1 MTTDLNILIGGA
13 AGQGVHAITGPL
25 AKALVR
31 HGCQVHVSQSYQ
43 SRIRGGHLY
52 NVIRVSSQPLWAPRE
67 GVDILVALNQET
79 VTLHQ
84 QEVALEGIIIFDES
98 RDISAPEGVKSLAL
112 SPDTVLPET
121 QAGDIAV
128 NAGACGAILGLLEV
142 PVAGLVSLLEQ
153 TFAAKGEEVV
163 GWNRGAAQ
171 HGFEMGKAKGHPFS
185 LADITMPPEP
195 RLLISGH
202 EALALGVLSGG
213 LTFLCGYPM
222 TPWTS
227 LFNAISQRAQRWQV
241 LVEQTEDEIA
251 AINMAIGASYAGAR
265 AMTGTSGGG
274 FCLMT
279 EGVGLAA
286 MSETPVVVVV
296 AQRPGP
302 STGLPTR
309 TSQGDLEFVLHA
321 SQDDFPRAIL
331 APGSPAQGYLL
342 GAKALRLAERY
353 QTPVF
358 ILTDQYFG
366 DTQLTHTT
374 GDFPTIDSPS
384 RMTQSP
390 VGEKYERYALTEDG
404 ISPRRFPGFGPEI
417 VVADS
422 DEHTP
427 DGHLTEDLEV
437 RIKMHQKRLAKLQG
451 LSRDMGTISN
461 FGEPG
466 APLVLVT
473 WGSSLGAVTEAV
485 DRLNQN
491 GTPARLVHL
500 SEVWPFPREAVT
512 QALQG
517 AQKTIMVEANAAGQL
532 GRLLRRETGL
542 RADHMVLR
550 YDGLPFTP
558 EYILR
563 NLASEA

>member
-1 MTTDLNILIGGA
+1 
-13 AGQGVHAITGPL
+13 
-25 AKALVR
+25 
-31 HGCQVHVSQSYQ
+31 
-43 SRIRGGHLY
+43 
-52 NVIRVSSQPLWAPRE
+52 
-67 GVDILVALNQET
+67 
-79 VTLHQ
+79 
-84 QEVALEGIIIFDES
+84 
-98 RDISAPEGVKSLAL
+98 
-112 SPDTVLPET
+112 
-121 QAGDIAV
+121 
-128 NAGACGAILGLLEV
+128 
-142 PVAGLVSLLEQ
+142 
-153 TFAAKGEEVV
+153 
-163 GWNRGAAQ
+163 
-171 HGFEMGKAKGHPFS
+171 
-185 LADITMPPEP
+185 
-195 RLLISGH
+195 
-202 EALALGVLSGG
+202 
-213 LTFLCGYPM
+213 
-222 TPWTS
+222 
-227 LFNAISQRAQRWQV
+227 
-241 LVEQTEDEIA
+241 
-251 AINMAIGASYAGAR
+251 
-265 AMTGTSGGG
+265 
-274 FCLMT
+274 
-279 EGVGLAA
+279 
-286 MSETPVVVVV
+286 
-296 AQRPGP
+296 
-302 STGLPTR
+302 
-309 TSQGDLEFVLHA
+309 
-321 SQDDFPRAIL
+321 
-331 APGSPAQGYLL
+331 
-342 GAKALRLAERY
+342 
-353 QTPVF
+353 
-358 ILTDQYFG
+358 
-366 DTQLTHTT
+366 
-374 GDFPTIDSPS
+374 
-384 RMTQSP
+384 MTQGP